1 MRARISDAHTGLRQP
16 IGVRDEVLASR
27 GQLRDSAQRCGLL
40 DPRVDDVGTVIVR
53 SSEPGYGSVRRFA
66 SEASTHVG
74 VWVNVI
80 TAEVLAAQVA
90 AEPL

>member
-1 MRARISDAHTGLRQP
+1 MRAAENLGRFTPPAPSASSHNGP
-16 IGVRDEVLASR
+16 INNAGAL
-27 GQLRDSAQRCGLL
+27 
-40 DPRVDDVGTVIVR
+40 